1 MKYFICPH
9 CGKQLDNQAL
19 WYMEENQNANEF
31 WCDDC
36 GKIYIIEDEKGTVV
50 YEESI

>member
-1 MKYFICPH
+1 MRSFICPH
-9 CGKQLDNQAL
+9 CQKQLDNQAL

-36 GKIYIIEDEKGTVV
+36 GKIYIIEDEKGTVI

>member
-1 MKYFICPH
+1 MNKFICPY
-9 CGKQLDNQAL
+9 CQKQLDNQAL

-36 GKIYIIEDEKGTVV
+36 GKIYILGENGSCIV
-50 YEESI
+50 EESI

>member
-1 MKYFICPH
+1 MKGFICPH
-9 CGKQLDNQAL
+9 CQKQLDNQAL

-36 GKIYIIEDEKGTVV
+36 GKIYIIEDEKGTVI

>member
-1 MKYFICPH
+1 MRNFICPH
-9 CGKQLDNQAL
+9 CQKQLDNQAL

-36 GKIYIIEDEKGTVV
+36 GKIYIIEDEKGTVI

>member
-19 WYMEENQNANEF
+19 WYSEENQNANEF

-36 GKIYIIEDEKGTVV
+36 GKVFVVEDEKGTIV
-50 YEESI
+50 YEEEL